1 MKNKKKNIFLLIFL
15 IIILIFTFNAIYSE
29 TSITEIITNI
39 KKVKIIYILICL
51 LIMFLYFFIQSIYM
65 KTILKSLNHKTTLKR
80 GMFYS
85 LVEFYF
91 SGITPSATGGQPM
104 QLVYMTK
111 DKIPVRKTYITLI
124 LNTIYF
130 KLIILILGIIVF
142 ITSFNF
148 LLSLPTICLF
158 FIIIGIIVD
167 IVFIIILFLLL
178 FKQEI
183 IEKILKIVIKISKKL
198 KMFKRLQNINIKE
211 TLEKYGDEL
220 NYIKNNKKI
229 IIFTFIITFIQRL
242 LLFSIIYVV
251 YKSLGFSGYTYFD
264 LLRIQIS
271 VQLASEAC
279 PLPGGAG
286 IAEEILHK
294 SFSSLHGLTFAGSGM
309 FLTRAFTFYVPLLV
323 SGFIVLLNS
332 IKNKITL
339 KKTK

>member
-15 IIILIFTFNAIYSE
+15 IVILIFTFNTIYSE
-29 TSITEIITNI
+29 TSITEIIENI
-39 KKVKIIYILICL
+39 RNVKINYVLICF

-65 KTILKSLNHKTTLKR
+65 KTILKSLNHKITLKR

-130 KLIILILGIIVF
+130 KLIILILGIFVF
-142 ITSFNF
+142 ITNINF

-158 FIIIGIIVD
+158 FIIIGMIVD
-167 IVFIIILFLLL
+167 IIFIIILFLLL
-178 FKQEI
+178 FKQNI
-183 IEKILKIVIKISKKL
+183 IEKILNIIIKISKKIN
-198 KMFKRLQNINIKE
+198 MFKRLQNINIKE
-211 TLEKYGDEL
+211 TLKKYSNEL
-220 NYIKNNKKI
+220 NYMKSNKKTI
-229 IIFTFIITFIQRL
+229 VFTFIITFIQRL

-251 YKSLGFSGYTYFD
+251 YKSLGFSGYSYFD
-264 LLRIQIS
+264 LLKIQIS
-271 VQLASEAC
+271 VQLASEAF

-294 SFSSLHGLTFAGSGM
+294 SFNSLHGLTFAGSGM
-309 FLTRAFTFYVPLLV
+309 FLTRSFTFYIPLLA
-323 SGFIVLLNS
+323 SGLVVLLNS
-332 IKNKITL
+332 LKNRIHF
-339 KKTK
+339 KK